1 MIHVSYSSVNEMLDH
16 WKFRKSM
23 RNRIKKSFNL
33 ERLFKSH
40 EKYRDLESTVY
51 NKIKKEKKRKRNP
64 KNELLLFL
72 FYSILNLFFY
82 ASH

>member
-51 NKIKKEKKRKRNP
+51 NKIKKREEKEKKSK
-64 KNELLLFL
+64 K
-72 FYSILNLFFY
+72 
-82 ASH
+82 